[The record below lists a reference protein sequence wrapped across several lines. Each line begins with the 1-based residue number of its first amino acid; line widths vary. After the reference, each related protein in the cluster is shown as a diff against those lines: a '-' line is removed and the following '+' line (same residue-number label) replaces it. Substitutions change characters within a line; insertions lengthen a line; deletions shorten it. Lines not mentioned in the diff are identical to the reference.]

1 MSRIACLVLAL
12 PLAACVTQPEQP
24 VFVGTHSAHA
34 SDAIYFVVTDRF
46 VDGDASNNQ
55 PEQGTF
61 DRPVTNE
68 AGQSGNI
75 GYLGGDF
82 RGLLN
87 NAGYIRDL
95 GFGAVWLTP
104 IVENPDEAFTGGR
117 GIGEGGFADNGKTG
131 YHGYWGVNFFEL
143 DEHLVSPELDF
154 AALTAALRD
163 DFGLATVLDI
173 VCNHG
178 SPSYTMPIDQP
189 MYGEI
194 YDEDGTL
201 VADHQNLAP
210 ADLDPANPLH
220 AFFHPQPDLAELSN
234 NNDENPAVL
243 DYFVRAYLKWIDA
256 GASGF
261 RIDTIRHMPHAFW
274 YDFST
279 RIRAQHPDFF
289 MFGESFNY
297 DATAIAEHTYPAN
310 GGISVLDF
318 PGQRAM
324 TRVFGRS
331 GGDFSD
337 LLGYLHLTDGI
348 YENPYDLMTFYDNHD
363 MTRMDAD
370 DTGFIDA
377 NNWLFTSRG
386 TPVVY
391 YGSETAFRAGR
402 PEHGGN
408 RDYFGQ
414 DRIDAAPGN
423 PIHQALTRVA
433 TLRRDTPALQ
443 RGLQVNI
450 MFSADQAA
458 FLRVLATAEQQ
469 QSALVVLNKSDA
481 SASVAVN
488 RFVGGLAWRDA
499 LTGAAVP
506 VTAGRLALEVPAH
519 GFVVLI
525 ADALSDDP
533 ALLAELA
540 RLQLGTEAAARA
552 RQTP

>member
-1 MSRIACLVLAL
+1 MKRVACLVLAL
-12 PLAACVTQPEQP
+12 PLAACVNQPEQP
-24 VFVGTHSAHA
+24 VFVGTQSAHA

-117 GIGEGGFADNGKTG
+117 SIGEGGFADNGKTG

-178 SPSYTMPIDQP
+178 SPSYTMPVDQP

-274 YDFST
+274 HDFST

-289 MFGESFNY
+289 MFGESFSY

-423 PIHQALTRVA
+423 PIHQALARVA

-450 MFSADQAA
+450 TFSADQAA

-540 RLQLGTEAAARA
+540 RLQFGTEAAARA